1 MITNDT
7 LVQVGF
13 KPPSM
18 KFTKVDPRGAEYGMF
33 TAEIVDA
40 EEPFKFSL
48 PALIATKLI
57 EVRKLFSDGSLDYLM
72 CFTSATH
79 FQRWAKDVL

>member
-48 PALIATKLI
+48 PALITPQLI

-72 CFTSATH
+72 YFTSTTN
-79 FQRWAKDVL
+79 FQRWAKEAV